1 MKTIILKLEGLH
13 CSSCAINIDL
23 TLEDLNGVQ
32 NSDTSYHQST
42 TTITY
47 DENKISLDQ
56 ITNTI
61 KSLGYLPLISAR

>member
-47 DENKISLDQ
+47 DENKISLEQ